1 MGGPEPP
8 RRGTRVPYHDRNAPA
23 LLVAVPG
30 IIGQPPFTGVDIW
43 NVYELSWLNPKG
55 KPEVAIGTLVFPC
68 DTPGMIESKSLK
80 LYLNSF
86 SQERVASSA
95 ELERRIA
102 RDVGAACGGAVE
114 VSLLM
119 PQRFNDLPYGEPEGE
134 SLDSIDVDVEEYQP
148 QPSLLIAHGE
158 TVTETL
164 ISNLLKSNCPFTGW
178 PDWGSLQVRYR
189 GPRIDRTGLLRY
201 VVSFRQHG
209 GFHEQV
215 VERMFVEIQ
224 RMCFPT
230 ELSIYAR
237 YTRRGGIDI
246 NPFRTNTGVS
256 CPVNCRTARQ

>member
-1 MGGPEPP
+1 MPC
-8 RRGTRVPYHDRNAPA
+8 RGRHDPA
-23 LLVAVPG
+23 LLVAVPRAPLRQALG
-30 IIGQPPFTGVDIW
+30 VISQPPFTGVDIW
-43 NVYELSWLNPKG
+43 NAYELSWLGPQG
-55 KPEVAIGTLVFPC
+55 KPELAIATLIFPC

-86 SQERVASSA
+86 SQEHVASPA

-114 VSLLM
+114 VSLLL
-119 PQRFNDLPYGEPEGE
+119 PHSFPDLPRGELEGE
-134 SLDSIDVDVEEYQP
+134 LIDSLEVDVEKYEP
-148 QPSLLIAHGE
+148 QPSLLVAGGQS
-158 TVTETL
+158 VAETL
-164 ISNLLKSNCPFTGW
+164 TSNLLRSNCPVTGQ

-189 GPRIDRTGLLRY
+189 GPRIDHKGLLRY
-201 VVSFRQHG
+201 IISFRKHA

-215 VERMFVEIQ
+215 VERMFMEIQ

-230 ELSIYAR
+230 ELDVYAR

-246 NPFRTNTGVS
+246 NPFRTQTGLS